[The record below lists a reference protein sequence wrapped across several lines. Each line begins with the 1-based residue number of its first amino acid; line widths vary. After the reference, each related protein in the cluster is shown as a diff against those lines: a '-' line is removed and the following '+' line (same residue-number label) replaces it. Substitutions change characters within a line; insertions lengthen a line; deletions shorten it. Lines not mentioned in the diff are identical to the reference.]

1 MLADVGQMLIL
12 FPDARVVFETAV
24 NKLAQ
29 KPETVARAKPIYA
42 FFHDFESR
50 YGELSQITKLE
61 KRMRDLFPEDPMLTL
76 FSRRFLQQGFD
87 PTAIRPIISPATQA
101 RPRAIP
107 SIETPP
113 SAQKTPPRRFA
124 PPTSSP
130 KRPMPF
136 EEPDPEATRPR
147 KLARGESPLKGA
159 AGRRLDQQKRNRQ
172 PNELSQYDGLA
183 QSQLPPPPLL
193 PRDVLFLLSIIPKA
207 ETYHATR
214 FKPEEMV
221 RLIRE
226 TDIPST
232 AAQLRLPPGGV
243 GLPPIHQMA
252 QMSQMPQIPQI
263 PQGHYNG
270 GSSKSYSLIKRPTG
284 HYAPAGHYI
293 NDVSR
298 EACNIPPKPKRRRKK
313 PAKHNMRCQPP
324 HKDGEILGLP
334 HVNEDQTSRPSSQIP
349 RALRHINLLSSIS
362 PDDVAAMIKQH
373 EG

>member
-1 MLADVGQMLIL
+1 MLDDISQKLIHFL
-12 FPDARVVFETAV
+12 DARVVFETAV

-76 FSRRFLQQGFD
+76 FSRRFIQQGFD

-107 SIETPP
+107 SMETPASP
-113 SAQKTPPRRFA
+113 QNTPPARFA
-124 PPTSSP
+124 HTTNSP
-130 KRPMPF
+130 KRPLAF
-136 EEPDPEATRPR
+136 EEPDPETTRPR

-172 PNELSQYDGLA
+172 PNETSQYDGLA
-183 QSQLPPPPLL
+183 QTQPPPPPLL

-232 AAQLRLPPGGV
+232 AAQLRPPPGAIGM
-243 GLPPIHQMA
+243 PQTHQMA
-252 QMSQMPQIPQI
+252 
-263 PQGHYNG
+263 QGHYNG
-270 GSSKSYSLIKRPTG
+270 GCSPSRSFINSPTD
-284 HYAPAGHYI
+284 HYAPAGHFI
-293 NDVSR
+293 NGVSR
-298 EACNIPPKPKRRRKK
+298 EVGNHPPKPKRRKK
-313 PAKHNMRCQPP
+313 NSGKHNRHLQFPR
-324 HKDGEILGLP
+324 HDREILGLS
-334 HVNEDQTSRPSSQIP
+334 HFIEDQTSRPSSQIP
-349 RALRHINLLSSIS
+349 YALRHINLLSTIS

>member
-1 MLADVGQMLIL
+1 MLADVGQVLIP

-113 SAQKTPPRRFA
+113 SAQNTPPSRFA
-124 PPTSSP
+124 PPTNSP

-172 PNELSQYDGLA
+172 PNDLSQYDGLA

-226 TDIPST
+226 TGIPST
-232 AAQLRLPPGGV
+232 AAQLRPPPGGV
-243 GLPPIHQMA
+243 GVPPIHQMS
-252 QMSQMPQIPQI
+252 QMSQIPQI

-270 GSSKSYSLIKRPTG
+270 GSSKSYSLINRLTG
-284 HYAPAGHYI
+284 HYAPAGRHI

-298 EACNIPPKPKRRRKK
+298 EACNNLRKAKRCRKK
-313 PAKHNMRCQPP
+313 PAKRNMRCQTPR
-324 HKDGEILGLP
+324 KEREILGLR
-334 HVNEDQTSRPSSQIP
+334 HVDEDQRSRPSSQIP
-349 RALRHINLLSSIS
+349 GALRHVNLLSSIS
-362 PDDVAAMIKQH
+362 PDDVAAMIKQR